1 MYIWYYICIVMHIHM
16 YLYMCMRI
24 YIYICMYDRK
34 KDTTRW
40 NKQLNVNFFGE
51 ICWNY
56 SKAPKVDRFLKH
68 VKCWGLVGFIHPS
81 STHHLSIHG
90 SIHWSRQVPTS
101 SAWTAPTAAAATFS
115 ESTRWFVSRP
125 RNLERRRE
133 TGGQCLWWGCN
144 FIAIYTIHNWA
155 FDEIPR
161 HELNGI
167 VSYFI
172 CI

>member
-1 MYIWYYICIVMHIHM
+1 MHARRNGRTKLNHIDMYIYVYMI
-16 YLYMCMRI
+16 LYMHSYAYTYVLVYVHA

-101 SAWTAPTAAAATFS
+101 SAWTAPTAAAATLS

-125 RNLERRRE
+125 RNLER
-133 TGGQCLWWGCN
+133 
-144 FIAIYTIHNWA
+144 
-155 FDEIPR
+155 PR